1 MPSPPR
7 SGLPTFWTTHLAK
20 VLVGDQPCRLSPW
33 LAAHLNL
40 RKRERD
46 SIQLA
51 TWKKQH
57 TALLKFTSDQMSADG
72 WACSLEQYFRVQGS
86 TAIISG
92 KADLIIR
99 KTDERPVIIDVKTG
113 YAKENDIVQVCIE
126 MLLMP
131 LAWGSPAMLFSGRVI
146 YSEASPV
153 EISSADAQAYRVP
166 LFTLIRELAVG
177 PKPQA
182 QPSESTCR
190 FCDVSED
197 DCSQRWKQVELPAST
212 TEF

>member
-1 MPSPPR
+1 MSSPSR

-20 VLVGDQPCRLSPW
+20 VLVGDQPCRLAPW
-33 LAAHLNL
+33 LAGHLNL
-40 RKRERD
+40 RKMERD

-51 TWKKQH
+51 EWKKKH
-57 TALLKFTSDQMSADG
+57 TAFLKATSDQMSADG
-72 WACSLEQYFRVQGS
+72 WACSLERYFRVQGS
-86 TAIISG
+86 TAVVSG

-99 KTDERPVIIDVKTG
+99 KTDKRPVIIDVKTG
-113 YAKENDIVQVCIE
+113 YAKESDIVQVCIE

-131 LAWGSPAMLFSGRVI
+131 LAWGSPQMLFAGRVI
-146 YSEASPV
+146 YLEASPV
-153 EISSADAQAYRVP
+153 EINPATAQTYREP
-166 LFTLIRELAVG
+166 LFRLIKELATRV
-177 PKPQA
+177 KPEA

-197 DCSQRWKQVELPAST
+197 DCPQRWKPADVPVTT